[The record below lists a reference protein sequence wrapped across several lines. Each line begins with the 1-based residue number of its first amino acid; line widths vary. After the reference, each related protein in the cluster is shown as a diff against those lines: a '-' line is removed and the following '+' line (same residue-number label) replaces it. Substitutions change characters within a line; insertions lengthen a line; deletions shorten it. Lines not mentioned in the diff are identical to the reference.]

1 LHSRTRSTIRKAL
14 YTSGGVLLPS
24 LVALAALFSVAL
36 PVAPASATTT
46 PLETVAVP
54 PAATE
59 EVVGAI
65 PLEDLNVTELSELLA
80 KRPGLKSLPE
90 GTLRSALEELLATL
104 AKEGVTVEGLSEPN
118 EIVPELETVI
128 KRLLSPSE
136 LVGLLKGNTLK
147 EVLTNALGSLEPTK
161 LISEALAKSENPGEL
176 VTQALSGVN
185 PEKLESAV
193 GSTLAGDP
201 FSTTTVGELANS
213 EGTTEEGFTKAL
225 GTTPEQL
232 PPTAMALTAPLT
244 DGKALDVLSGTEGL
258 SLATLEGAAGGL
270 GGSGG
275 VGGVGGRGG
284 AGGSS
289 GGSSGGA
296 SSGGTGTPGSPTTVV
311 IDAPGPS
318 GPSTTGSTATGG
330 RIKVISRKVH
340 NGTASVVV
348 QVPTAGRL
356 TLSGHG
362 VKSVSQ
368 QADAGE
374 RITIKTSLTKA
385 GVASRRRHRHGIA
398 VQLKVSFKP
407 VSGASSAANTTVRF
421 G

>member
-1 LHSRTRSTIRKAL
+1 M
-14 YTSGGVLLPS
+14 
-24 LVALAALFSVAL
+24 
-36 PVAPASATTT
+36 
-46 PLETVAVP
+46 
-54 PAATE
+54 
-59 EVVGAI
+59 
-65 PLEDLNVTELSELLA
+65 
-80 KRPGLKSLPE
+80 
-90 GTLRSALEELLATL
+90 
-104 AKEGVTVEGLSEPN
+104 
-118 EIVPELETVI
+118 PELETVI

-136 LVGLLKGNTLK
+136 LVGLLKGQTLQ
-147 EVLTNALGSLEPTK
+147 ELLTNALGSVEPTK
-161 LISEALAKSENPGEL
+161 LISEAVAKSENPGEL

-193 GSTLAGDP
+193 GSTLAGEP

-213 EGTTEEGFTKAL
+213 YGTTEAGLTEAL
-225 GTTPEQL
+225 GTSSEQL

-244 DGKALDVLSGTEGL
+244 DGKTLGVLSGTEGL
-258 SLATLEGAAGGL
+258 SLATLEGAEGGLGGL

-284 AGGSS
+284 AGGSP
-289 GGSSGGA
+289 GGT

-318 GPSTTGSTATGG
+318 GPSTTGSTAAAGKV
-330 RIKVISRKVH
+330 KVISRKVH

-348 QVPTAGRL
+348 QVPSAGRL

-362 VKSVSQ
+362 VKSVNQ
-368 QADAGE
+368 QTDAGE
-374 RITIKTSLTKA
+374 RVTIKTSLTKA

-398 VQLKVSFKP
+398 VQLKVAFKP